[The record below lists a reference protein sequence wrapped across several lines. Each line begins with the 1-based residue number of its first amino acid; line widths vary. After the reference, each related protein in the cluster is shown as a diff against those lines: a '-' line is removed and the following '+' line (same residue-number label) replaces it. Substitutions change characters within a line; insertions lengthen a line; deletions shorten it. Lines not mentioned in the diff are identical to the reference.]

1 MEHDDLESLFRDKLE
16 NIEIPVSDGL
26 WKRISTTLDNKPN
39 PWKFSWNKISLL
51 IISST
56 LILGFSLGIL
66 YHNSIHN
73 SRTNLGNSSNR
84 TINNGSNIGLNN
96 PSPNTSNSR
105 INNTSP
111 NLSASSSSH
120 TPTNTARN
128 TSISPS
134 TNSSSLT
141 PTNTARNT
149 SVKTPT
155 SITPTSTATIP
166 KNENA
171 LGNVN
176 SPIGNPNVKKVGT
189 KRNNLAS
196 SNATNTQL
204 SRKVNPQPSLANSTS
219 TAAMPEGQV
228 GKPTGESSVD
238 LKSGNPIGSSQ
249 ASLAM
254 NNAIQSP
261 ENQTQSQTQNKSTSQ
276 SQPQNPSLIQTQ
288 NSSQSLSLSQ
298 NQTQSQT
305 QTQSQSQ
312 SQSQTQTQGQSQAL
326 VDSTH
331 LLIAQTMQ
339 PLINDS
345 TKVKKDTV
353 ALKKDTLP
361 STNSASSNSNKENR
375 LYIFV
380 EGGTSLI
387 FGNGFGTSQLPA
399 NQLAQLNAM
408 VGIGHSL
415 YKKFNLFVGILTSAI
430 NGNETYTTAKQ
441 FNPSNPSDTID
452 KVTQKAKYQYI
463 GMPLN
468 LEYEMK
474 VSDNFTLVPYA
485 GLQLNYFTMLS
496 LNYYSSNANAIIKTE
511 NKSLNYFTTSGLIG
525 TKLDYKI
532 RNQWSLYL
540 NANYNFLYNGVGVDI
555 GLKRKF

>member
-84 TINNGSNIGLNN
+84 TSNNGSNIGSNIGLNN
-96 PSPNTSNSR
+96 ASPNTSNSR
-105 INNTSP
+105 IDNTSP
-111 NLSASSSSH
+111 NLSACTSSH
-120 TPTNTARN
+120 TPTNISRN

-134 TNSSSLT
+134 TNSSTNSSSHT
-141 PTNTARNT
+141 PTNITPNT

-171 LGNVN
+171 SGNLN
-176 SPIGNPNVKKVGT
+176 SPIVNPNVKKGGT
-189 KRNNLAS
+189 KGNNLAS

-204 SRKVNPQPSLANSTS
+204 SRKVNSQPSLANNPS
-219 TAAMPEGQV
+219 TAAMPEGQL
-228 GKPTGESSVD
+228 GKPKGESSVD
-238 LKSGNPIGSSQ
+238 LKSGNPSGSSQ
-249 ASLAM
+249 ASVAM

-261 ENQTQSQTQNKSTSQ
+261 ENQTESQPQTQPQNKSTSQ
-276 SQPQNPSLIQTQ
+276 SQPQNPSLTQTQ
-288 NSSQSLSLSQ
+288 NPSLSLSQ
-298 NQTQSQT
+298 TQT

-312 SQSQTQTQGQSQAL
+312 GQSQPL
-326 VDSTH
+326 IDSTH
-331 LLIAQTMQ
+331 LLIAQTTQ
-339 PLINDS
+339 PLIKDS

-361 STNSASSNSNKENR
+361 STNSASANSNKENR
-375 LYIFV
+375 LYVFV
-380 EGGTSLI
+380 EGGTNLI

-430 NGNETYTTAKQ
+430 SGNETYTTPKQ

-540 NANYNFLYNGVGVDI
+540 NANYNFLFNGVGVDV

>member
-204 SRKVNPQPSLANSTS
+204 SRKVNPQPSLANSPS

-312 SQSQTQTQGQSQAL
+312 SKSQTQTQGQSQAL